1 MAQTLITT
9 ATRIFGSRET
19 FEQMYDADP
28 ACELELTDEQR
39 EEFGIECR
47 DHLVSEYE
55 RILGQVD
62 PTVVVLA
69 NGEII
74 ADEDGTLDGMEF
86 DSTEWEDIKEELGMI
101 DFDDII
107 AKYLG

>member
-19 FEQMYDADP
+19 FEQMCVADP
-28 ACELELTDEQR
+28 ACELEMTYDQCEV
-39 EEFGIECR
+39 FGIQCR

-62 PTVVVLA
+62 PTVVALA

-74 ADEDGTLDGMEF
+74 ANVDGTLDGMEF
-86 DSTEWEDIKEELGMI
+86 DSTEWEDIREELGMI
-101 DFDDII
+101 DFGDII
-107 AKYLG
+107 AKHLG

>member
-9 ATRIFGSRET
+9 TTRIFGSRET

-74 ADEDGTLDGMEF
+74 ADADGALDGMDT
-86 DSTEWEDIKEELGMI
+86 DSTEWEDVKEELGMI

-107 AKYLG
+107 AKHLG

>member
-19 FEQMYDADP
+19 FEQMYDADT
-28 ACELELTDEQR
+28 ACELEMTDDQR
-39 EEFGIECR
+39 EEFGTRCR

-55 RILGQVD
+55 RILGRVD

-74 ADEDGTLDGMEF
+74 ADAGGTLDGLEF
-86 DSTEWEDIKEELGMI
+86 DSTEWEDLQEELGMI

-107 AKYLG
+107 AKHLG

>member
-28 ACELELTDEQR
+28 ACELEMTDDQR

-55 RILGQVD
+55 RILGKIDPSVLVD
-62 PTVVVLA
+62 A
-69 NGEII
+69 GGEII
-74 ADEDGTLDGMEF
+74 ADGTLDGMDF

-107 AKYLG
+107 AKHLG

>member
-28 ACELELTDEQR
+28 VCELEMTDDKR
-39 EEFGIECR
+39 EEFGIECH

-74 ADEDGTLDGMEF
+74 ADAGGVLAGMESN
-86 DSTEWEDIKEELGMI
+86 STEWEDIKEELGMI
-101 DFDDII
+101 DFDDIV
-107 AKYLG
+107 AKHLG

>member
-28 ACELELTDEQR
+28 ACELGLTNDQR

-74 ADEDGTLDGMEF
+74 AEDGGTLDGMEF
-86 DSTEWEDIKEELGMI
+86 DSTEWEDIREELGMI

-107 AKYLG
+107 AKHLG